1 MSSLDLYQRDLLRA
15 AADASH
21 AGRLADADGTATV
34 NNPLCGDKITI
45 DVTLNPDDN
54 TVSSYAHET
63 EACVLCQASAGL
75 IGSTLVGANT
85 SLVDETHKALKQVL
99 DQGTA
104 KLPAQTAG
112 FGIFAAVTD
121 HTARHACVLMPF
133 EALETAIT
141 EAKNKSGDKS

>member
-21 AGRLADADGTATV
+21 AGRLPRPDGSATV

-45 DVTLNPDDN
+45 DITLAPDN
-54 TVSSYAHET
+54 TLSAYTHET

-75 IGSTLVGANT
+75 IGSTLEEAT
-85 SLVDETHKALKQVL
+85 ATLITETHQAVTQVL
-99 DQGTA
+99 EQGSGTLPTQA
-104 KLPAQTAG
+104 KG

-133 EALETAIT
+133 EALTQAIK
-141 EAKNKSGDKS
+141 EAQAKTGNSS